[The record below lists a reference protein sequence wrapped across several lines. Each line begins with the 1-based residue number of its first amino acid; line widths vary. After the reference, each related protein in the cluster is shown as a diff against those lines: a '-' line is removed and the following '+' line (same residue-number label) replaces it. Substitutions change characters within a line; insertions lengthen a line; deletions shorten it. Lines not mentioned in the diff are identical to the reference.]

1 MTFGAARS
9 RSALLLGLPLLLFLA
24 VALYQLDL
32 PGPNYDE
39 AIEARPAVQLLRGQ
53 PVEAHRQAV
62 VRLAGRELP
71 LMVVDYVGGLN
82 IYALWAV
89 FRLAGIGVITM
100 RLWPVAV
107 AVLIVGLTWR
117 LGCRAGGPLVGLV
130 AAMGLAVHPSYV
142 FFARQ
147 GIYVTN
153 TTIAFSLGILLALI
167 RLVETG
173 QRRWWYLAAFLAGLG
188 LWAKFIMAWPLVAT
202 ALLAFPAWR
211 WRQGLGL
218 PTSAFHPRALLAP
231 PALIGGVSAL
241 GLGLAPL
248 LLFNL
253 QTGATLRHFL
263 ATLDRS
269 YYGVANTAYGVN
281 LLTRIDQLGHFLRGD
296 HFWYLGGIFGDPL
309 APWIWLAGL
318 IIVLMTAFTA
328 SAARPQRAARWG
340 LLLYAFV
347 GLLLL
352 QSPLT
357 PTALWYTHLALFSP
371 FLALSI
377 ALAGAALWERLPPG
391 RHHVAA
397 FAVVLVLAL
406 GSLRAD
412 WNYHRS
418 LRTSGGIANHSDAI
432 YRLSDVLLAGGF
444 MRPYALDWGL
454 AAPLLLVSQ
463 GRIQPIEVFGYERV
477 EAPPPDLADVLR
489 PLLAQPDAVF
499 LLHAPDRTNFGGR
512 RELLVALAAAQGLR
526 LQTLAVV
533 HERSGALYA
542 EVIRPIAP

>member
-1 MTFGAARS
+1 M
-9 RSALLLGLPLLLFLA
+9 
-24 VALYQLDL
+24 ALYQLDL

-39 AIEARPAVQLLRGQ
+39 AIEARPAVQLLLGQ

-62 VRLAGRELP
+62 VRLAGREWP

-89 FRLAGIGVITM
+89 FRLAGIGVIPM

-107 AVLIVGLTWR
+107 AVLIVALTWR
-117 LGCRAGGPLVGLV
+117 LGCRLGGPMVGLV
-130 AAMGLAVHPSYV
+130 AALLLAVHPSYV

-173 QRRWWYLAAFLAGLG
+173 RRRWWYLAVFLAGLG
-188 LWAKFIMAWPLVAT
+188 LWAKLIMAWPLVAT
-202 ALLAFPAWR
+202 ALLAFPVWR
-211 WRQGLGL
+211 WRPWLGL
-218 PTSAFHPRALLAP
+218 PTTAFHPQTLLAP
-231 PALIGGVSAL
+231 RALIGAVGAL

-248 LLFNL
+248 LVFNL
-253 QTGATLRHFL
+253 QTGATLHHLL

-269 YYGVANTAYGVN
+269 YYGVANTAYVVN
-281 LLTRIDQLGHFLRGD
+281 LLTRVEQLGHFVRGD
-296 HFWYLGGIFGDPL
+296 HFWYLGGNFGDSL
-309 APWIWLAGL
+309 ALWIWLGGL
-318 IIVLMTAFTA
+318 IVVLSTALTA
-328 SAARPQRAARWG
+328 SAALPQRAARWG
-340 LLLYAFV
+340 LLMYAFV

-371 FLALSI
+371 FLALSQ
-377 ALAGAALWERLPPG
+377 ALAGAALWERLSSTQRG
-391 RHHVAA
+391 LAA
-397 FAVVLVLAL
+397 LVLVLVLGL
-406 GSLRAD
+406 GSLWAD

-432 YRLSDVLLAGGF
+432 YRLGDVLLAGGF
-444 MRPYALDWGL
+444 GRPYALDWGF
-454 AAPLLLVSQ
+454 AAPLVLVSQ
-463 GRIQPIEVFGYERV
+463 GRINPIEVFGYERV
-477 EAPPPDLADVLR
+477 ETPPPGLAAVLQ

-512 RELLVALAAAQGLR
+512 RELLMELAAAQGLR

-533 HERSGALYA
+533 YERSGAPYA
-542 EVIRPIAP
+542 EVIRLSAP